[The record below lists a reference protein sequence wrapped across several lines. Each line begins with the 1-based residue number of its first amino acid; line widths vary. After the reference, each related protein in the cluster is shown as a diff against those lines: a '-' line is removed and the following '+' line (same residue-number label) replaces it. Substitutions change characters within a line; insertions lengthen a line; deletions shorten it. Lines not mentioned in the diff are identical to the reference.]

1 LIKPAAER
9 QAAINEQHV
18 RLRVIDSMSAITD
31 SRPSVANRI
40 LSLTVSLLLSAV
52 SVSAQSGTAG
62 IYSVPTPRPINPATN
77 TTNPS
82 TLAGQRQNP
91 FLGSAPVDPAT
102 GVPLSLSLSTAIERG
117 LRYNLGVIDATT
129 TSSAARAARLGA
141 LSSLL
146 PTIAVRA
153 ARVYEE
159 LSLREVGLDIPGLPS
174 STGSFAFQDV
184 RVFATQSIYSGEL
197 RNRYRAARAAARA
210 SDFNAKDARDVV
222 VFAVGSAYLQ
232 IVASAARL
240 DTATAQL
247 ASAAEL
253 DRLAHDRVTSEVAPE
268 IDSLRAQVERQ
279 SAEQRVITARNDLE
293 KDRATLARLIG
304 LPVDQPIVVDR
315 EVPYRPMPDVTEATL
330 QSASLQARSDLAA
343 AGAEAEAAALTVRAK
358 QAQAHPTVGLTADYG
373 RGGDR
378 GHFDQVY
385 TVAAGV
391 SVPIY
396 TGGRIAADVAEAE
409 SELARRRA
417 EYEDLQGRVAYDVH
431 VAWLDLTASQS
442 SVTVAQQNKALADR
456 ALAQAQDRY
465 ANGVTNYLEVVQ
477 SQETVA
483 RANENLIAS
492 LYAFNVAKLALA
504 RASGHAEA
512 GAKEWFAQ

>member
-1 LIKPAAER
+1 MSVTSSHQRLHFSSGAVLLWIAAFTLC
-9 QAAINEQHV
+9 API
-18 RLRVIDSMSAITD
+18 
-31 SRPSVANRI
+31 
-40 LSLTVSLLLSAV
+40 
-52 SVSAQSGTAG
+52 VSAQIGGTTSG
-62 IYSVPTPRPINPATN
+62 YSVPTPRPINPATN

-82 TLAGQRQNP
+82 TRAGQTQNP
-91 FLGSAPVDPAT
+91 FNGSTPSDSVSPNPMA
-102 GVPLSLSLSTAIERG
+102 LSLADAIQRG
-117 LRYNLGVIDATT
+117 LRYNLGLIDATT
-129 TSSAARAARLGA
+129 ANAAVRAARLRA

-146 PTIAVRA
+146 PTVTARA
-153 ARVYEE
+153 GKFYEE
-159 LSLREVGLDIPGLPS
+159 LSLREFGLKVPGFPS
-174 STGSFAFQDV
+174 STGSFGFEDAHV
-184 RVFATQSIYSGEL
+184 TLTQSIYNGEL
-197 RNRYRAARAAARA
+197 RNRYRAEAAAARA
-210 SDFNAKDARDVV
+210 SDLNEKDARDVV

-293 KDRATLARLIG
+293 KDRATLARLVG
-304 LPVDQPIVVDR
+304 LPVEQPVVIDYQA
-315 EVPYRPMPDVTEATL
+315 PYRPMPALTEAL
-330 QSASLQARSDLAA
+330 LLASSQQRRSDLAA
-343 AGAEAEAAALTVRAK
+343 AAAAVDAATLNLRAK
-358 QAQAHPTVGLTADYG
+358 RAQAHPAVGLAADYG
-373 RGGDR
+373 RGGDP

-385 TVAAGV
+385 TVVAAV
-391 SVPIY
+391 SIPIY

-409 SELARRRA
+409 SELSRKRA
-417 EYEDLQGRVAYDVH
+417 EYEDLKGRVAYDVH
-431 VAWLDLTASQS
+431 VAWLDLTASNS
-442 SVTVAQQNKALADR
+442 SVTVARQNKALADR

-483 RANENLIAS
+483 QANENLIAS

-504 RASGHAEA
+504 RASGNAETS
-512 GAKEWFAQ
+512 AKEWFAQ

>member
-1 LIKPAAER
+1 MP
-9 QAAINEQHV
+9 V
-18 RLRVIDSMSAITD
+18 RLRAINSMSVFTD
-31 SRPSVANRI
+31 PR
-40 LSLTVSLLLSAV
+40 LSLVNRLAFWAAVSLLASV
-52 SVSAQSGTAG
+52 VSASAQNGTTG

-91 FLGSAPVDPAT
+91 FLGSTPVDPIT
-102 GVPLSLSLSTAIERG
+102 GVPLSFSLATAIERG
-117 LRYNLGVIDATT
+117 LRYNLGGIDAMT

-141 LSSLL
+141 LSLLL
-146 PTIAVRA
+146 PTITARA
-153 ARVYEE
+153 AKVYEE
-159 LSLREVGLDIPGLPS
+159 LSLREVGLDIPGLPA
-174 STGSFAFQDV
+174 STGSFGFADV
-184 RVFATQSIYSGEL
+184 RVFATQSIYNGEL
-197 RNRYRAARAAARA
+197 RYQYRAAAAVARA

-232 IVASAARL
+232 IVAGAARL

-253 DRLAHDRVTSEVAPE
+253 DRLAHDRVTSELAPE
-268 IDSLRAQVERQ
+268 IDSLHAQVERQ
-279 SAEQRVITARNDLE
+279 SAEQRVITARNELE

-304 LPVDQPIVVDR
+304 LSVDQPIVIDR
-315 EVPYRPMPDVTEATL
+315 DVPYRPVPDLTEASL
-330 QSASLQARSDLAA
+330 QSTSLQARADLAA
-343 AGAEAEAAALTVRAK
+343 AGAEAEAAALNVRAK
-358 QAQAHPTVGLTADYG
+358 RAQAHPTVGVTADYG

-385 TVAAGV
+385 TVVAGV

-396 TGGRIAADVAEAE
+396 TGGRIGADVAEAE
-409 SELARRRA
+409 SELARKRA
-417 EYEDLQGRVAYDVH
+417 EYEDLKGRVAYDVH

-442 SVTVAQQNKALADR
+442 SVTVAHQNKTLADR

-465 ANGVTNYLEVVQ
+465 ANGVANYLEVVQ

-483 RANENLIAS
+483 QASENLIAS

-504 RASGHAEA
+504 RAAGNAEA

>member
-1 LIKPAAER
+1 LIKPAAEH
-9 QAAINEQHV
+9 QAAINAMHV
-18 RLRVIDSMSAITD
+18 RLRVIDSMSAIID
-31 SRPSVANRI
+31 RRPSVANRI
-40 LSLTVSLLLSAV
+40 LLSLTVSLLLSAIG
-52 SVSAQSGTAG
+52 VSAQTGTTS
-62 IYSVPTPRPINPATN
+62 IYSVPTPRPINPAAN

-91 FLGSAPVDPAT
+91 FLGSAPVDPANAVT
-102 GVPLSLSLSTAIERG
+102 LSLSLGDAIERG
-117 LRYNLGVIDATT
+117 LRYNLGVVDATT
-129 TSSAARAARLGA
+129 TSAGAKAARLGA

-146 PTIAVRA
+146 PTITARA
-153 ARVYEE
+153 AKVYEE
-159 LSLREVGLDIPGLPS
+159 LSLREVGLDLPGLPS
-174 STGSFAFQDV
+174 STGSFGFEDV
-184 RVFATQSIYSGEL
+184 RVFATQSIYNGEL
-197 RNRYRAARAAARA
+197 RNRYRAATAAARA
-210 SDFNAKDARDVV
+210 SDFNTKDARDVV

-232 IVASAARL
+232 IVASASRL

-253 DRLAHDRVTSEVAPE
+253 DRLARDRVTSEVAPE

-279 SAEQRVITARNDLE
+279 SAEQRMITARNELE

-304 LPVDQPIVVDR
+304 LSVDQPIVIDR
-315 EVPYRPMPDVTEATL
+315 EVPYRPMPDVTETSLRAT
-330 QSASLQARSDLAA
+330 SLQARADLAA
-343 AGAEAEAAALTVRAK
+343 AGAEAEAAALNLRAK
-358 QAQAHPTVGLTADYG
+358 RAQAHPTVGLTADYG

-385 TVAAGV
+385 TIAAGV

-409 SELARRRA
+409 SELARKQA
-417 EYEDLQGRVAYDVH
+417 EYEDLKGRVAY

-456 ALAQAQDRY
+456 ALAQARDRY

-483 RANENLIAS
+483 EANENLIAS

-504 RASGHAEA
+504 RASGNAEA

>member
-1 LIKPAAER
+1 
-9 QAAINEQHV
+9 
-18 RLRVIDSMSAITD
+18 MSVTIAQ
-31 SRPSVANRI
+31 SLSVSSNRI
-40 LSLTVSLLLSAV
+40 AFWFAVSLLGCALRLA
-52 SVSAQSGTAG
+52 AQTAG
-62 IYSVPTPRPINPATN
+62 GYSVPTPRPINPETN

-82 TLAGQRQNP
+82 TRAGQRQNP
-91 FLGSAPVDPAT
+91 FLGSTPVDPGGSLLPA
-102 GVPLSLSLSTAIERG
+102 LSLSGAIERG
-117 LRYNLGVIDATT
+117 LRYNLGIIDATT
-129 TSSAARAARLGA
+129 TSAAAKAARLGA
-141 LSSLL
+141 LSALL
-146 PTIAVRA
+146 PTIAARA
-153 ARVYEE
+153 AKVYEE
-159 LSLREVGLDIPGLPS
+159 LSLREVGLDLPGLPS
-174 STGSFAFQDV
+174 STGTFGFEDV
-184 RVFATQSIYSGEL
+184 RVTATQSIYNGEL
-197 RNRYRAARAAARA
+197 RNRYRAAAAAARA
-210 SDFNAKDARDVV
+210 SEMNAKDARDVV

-253 DRLAHDRVTSEVAPE
+253 DRLASDRVLSDVAPE

-293 KDRATLARLIG
+293 KDKATLARLVG
-304 LPVDQPIVVDR
+304 FSVDHPLVIDH
-315 EVPYRPMPDVTEATL
+315 EVPYRPMPETTETL
-330 QSASLQARSDLAA
+330 LLERSLAWRADLAA
-343 AGAEAEAAALTVRAK
+343 AAAAVDAAVLNLRAAR
-358 QAQAHPTVGLTADYG
+358 AQAHPTVGVTADYG

-391 SVPIY
+391 SVPLY

-409 SELARRRA
+409 SDLSRRRA
-417 EYEDLQGRVAYDVH
+417 EYEDLKGRVAYDVH
-431 VAWLDLTASQS
+431 VAWLDLTASNS
-442 SVTVAQQNKALADR
+442 SITVARQNKALADR

-483 RANENLIAS
+483 QANQNLIAS

-504 RASGHAEA
+504 RASGNAE
-512 GAKEWFAQ
+512 GSAKEWFAQ

>member
-1 LIKPAAER
+1 
-9 QAAINEQHV
+9 
-18 RLRVIDSMSAITD
+18 MSAIID
-31 SRPSVANRI
+31 HRSSRWSSR
-40 LSLTVSLLLSAV
+40 LLWLGIGFLVSAV
-52 SVSAQSGTAG
+52 SVAAQTGAAG
-62 IYSVPTPRPINPATN
+62 SYSVPTPRPINPATN

-102 GVPLSLSLSTAIERG
+102 GGPLFVSLSAAITRG
-117 LRYNLGVIDATT
+117 LGYNLGIIDATT
-129 TSSAARAARLGA
+129 TRSAARAARLGA

-146 PTIAVRA
+146 PTITARA
-153 ARVYEE
+153 AQVAEE
-159 LSLREVGLDIPGLPS
+159 LSLREVGLNLPGLPS
-174 STGSFAFQDV
+174 TTGSFGFADV
-184 RVFATQSIYSGEL
+184 RVFATQSIYNGEL
-197 RNRYRAARAAARA
+197 RNRYRAATAAARA
-210 SDFNAKDARDVV
+210 SDFNEKDARDVV
-222 VFAVGSAYLQ
+222 VFAVGSAYFQ

-253 DRLAHDRVTSEVAPE
+253 DRLAHDRVSSELAPE

-279 SAEQRVITARNDLE
+279 SAEQRVITARNELE

-304 LPVDQPIVVDR
+304 LSVDQPIVIDR
-315 EVPYRPMPDVTEATL
+315 EVPYRPMPDVTEASL
-330 QSASLQARSDLAA
+330 QSTSVQARSDLAA
-343 AGAEAEAAALTVRAK
+343 AGAAAEAAALNVRAK
-358 QAQAHPTVGLTADYG
+358 RAQSHPTIGLTADYG

-385 TVAAGV
+385 TVIAGV
-391 SVPIY
+391 SVPVY
-396 TGGRIAADVAEAE
+396 TGGQIAADVAEAE
-409 SELARRRA
+409 SELARKRA
-417 EYEDLQGRVAYDVH
+417 EYEDLKGRVAYDVH

-456 ALAQAQDRY
+456 ALGQAQDRY

-483 RANENLIAS
+483 QANENLIAS

-512 GAKEWFAQ
+512 AAKEWFAQ